1 MSYLTIGIAGQLG
14 SGKDTTADYLCERI
28 NFGGDHGHWIRKGF
42 ANAVKKVYMD
52 TFNVDW
58 EFVEKWK
65 RIPTPPPG
73 FEKTVRESLIFIG
86 DGFRSI
92 MPNIWIEIAFRDLK
106 YHQIISDVRYIN
118 EASHIR
124 KEGGFNIL
132 MWRPGHEN
140 DIQNA
145 SEQQVVPYI
154 KKLSERKISHDCVL
168 LMENDMPFDM
178 FIVNDG
184 DVNKLHNKLDK
195 LVIPELQKWVEL
207 NHDNS
212 QVVDGR

>member
-14 SGKDTTADYLCERI
+14 SGKDTAADYLCERL
-28 NFGGDHGHWIRKGF
+28 NFSGDYGHWIRKGF

-52 TFNVDW
+52 TFGVDW
-58 EFVEKWK
+58 DFIERWK
-65 RIPTPPPG
+65 RIPEPPPG

-92 MPNIWIEIAFRDLK
+92 KPDIWIEIAFRDLQ

-118 EASHIR
+118 EATYIR
-124 KEGGFNIL
+124 EQYGLNIL

-145 SEQQVVPYI
+145 SEQQVVPFI
-154 KKLSERKISHDCVL
+154 NELRSRQSVPDCVML
-168 LMENDMPFDM
+168 NDPSFPFDM
-178 FIVNDG
+178 FVVNDG
-184 DVNKLHNKLDK
+184 DVSALHDK
-195 LVIPELQKWVEL
+195 IDTLVIPEINKWVEQA
-207 NHDNS
+207 N
-212 QVVDGR
+212 GCGIECGAA